1 MAEKWVIANWR
12 SRKGA
17 EMGKT
22 IYRIFLALLLALA
35 AAGGAYYYY
44 AYLKDDGM
52 IEKGTFVNEMDYEE
66 EEQWAA

>member
-1 MAEKWVIANWR
+1 
-12 SRKGA
+12 
-17 EMGKT
+17 MGKT